1 MTHTSSSIT
10 LRIGQ
15 FSESPVLAVAAVLGL
30 DERFG
35 VSWTTQRV
43 PSSPAQFASLRD
55 GEMDVAI
62 TSPDNVILYATT
74 DRNPLGEQLPVRFL
88 RPIDRGLGL
97 ALYTDPG
104 IRALTELEGR
114 PLGVDVMNSGFALL
128 LLRMLRDAGLD
139 ATTMAF
145 EAIGATPKRLGAVL
159 DGTVVGT
166 ILNAET
172 AVRAEESGLTRWLA
186 SVDVSDDYL
195 GTVLVTMADRD
206 TEGVDGLL
214 ALWQEATDFISSAPA
229 ARVSELLGASAPAL
243 ATPAY
248 VALLQS
254 TEFGCVADASVSLEQ
269 LRVLADIR
277 TSVGA
282 YAPTDDQLAALLAA
296 H

>member
-1 MTHTSSSIT
+1 MSNARAPIA

-15 FSESPVLAVAAVLGL
+15 FSESPVLAVASALGL

-35 VSWTTQRV
+35 ITWTTQRV

-55 GEMDVAI
+55 GEMDAAI

-74 DRNPLGEQLPVRFL
+74 DRNPLGDQLPVRFL

-104 IRALTELEGR
+104 IPDMAALESAT
-114 PLGVDVMNSGFALL
+114 LGVDVMNSGFALL

-139 ATTMAF
+139 PESMRF

-159 DGTVVGT
+159 DGDVAGT

-172 AVRAEESGLTRWLA
+172 AVRAEEAGLRRWV
-186 SVDVSDDYL
+186 SSIDVSEDYL
-195 GTVLVTMADRD
+195 GTVLVAMGDREI
-206 TEGVDGLL
+206 EGLDRLLGL
-214 ALWQEATDFISSAPA
+214 WEEATSFILTAPGE
-229 ARVSELLGASAPAL
+229 RVGEALASSAPAL
-243 ATPAY
+243 ASPAY

-254 TEFGCVADASVSLEQ
+254 TEFGCVADSSVSLAQ

-282 YAPTDDQLAALLAA
+282 YAPTDDQLASLIATR
-296 H
+296 